1 MPSASSSGVD
11 RRLFLTSL
19 LGASAAVAGLGG
31 CAGSSAAAGT
41 AGAAAAPLATAVQA
55 GTSLK
60 IASYLNTQQL
70 QFKLAKL
77 PPLPFTVSSWLNIG
91 AGPDVIN
98 AFRAKSLDLANNA
111 GIPPI
116 QAQFQGF
123 AAKFVAINITRRP
136 NYLFATKPGS
146 DIRTVADFQ
155 GKKLAFSQGQAQ
167 GVVLLRA
174 LRKAGL
180 AYDDV
185 RLVQLTSNQFLT
197 ALQSGQVDVAPLAN
211 TQAPS
216 CLQQYAAKGART
228 IDTDVVDLLSLLW
241 APQAVLSDRAKAA
254 AVAAYIPQWARG
266 LVWRWENP
274 DTWNEE
280 FYVKT
285 QNLTLAQARGVTRLA
300 NKPLFPP
307 SGHAVGGAHQRLRLR
322 GARRGD
328 RRRTGRPTGPVHL
341 DHLPHGP
348 PGGAGAP
355 ADRGTRPVHRRVR
368 AADRRAA
375 AGRVPQDPRPAPGV
389 RHAPGERPAPP
400 LVAGPAGGLRQPD
413 HPALRRR
420 QLRRPAAPAA
430 PGDPRR

>member
-1 MPSASSSGVD
+1 MPSASPSGID

-19 LGASAAVAGLGG
+19 LGASAAVAGLSG
-31 CAGSSAAAGT
+31 CAGGTAAAET
-41 AGAAAAPLATAVQA
+41 AGASTAPLAAKVPA

-77 PPLPFTVSSWLNIG
+77 PELPFTVSSWLNIG

-123 AAKFVAINITRRP
+123 ATKIVAINITRKP

-146 DIRTVADFQ
+146 DIRTVADFK

-174 LRKAGL
+174 LKEAGL

-197 ALQSGQVDVAPLAN
+197 ALQSGQVDVAPLGN
-211 TQAPS
+211 TQAPAY
-216 CLQQYAAKGART
+216 LQQYGAKGAHT
-228 IDTDVVDLLSLLW
+228 IATDVVDLLNLLW
-241 APQAVLSDRAKAA
+241 APQAVLNDRAKAA
-254 AVAAYIPQWARG
+254 AVAAYIPQWAKG
-266 LVWRWENP
+266 LVWQWENP

-285 QNLTLAQARGVTRLA
+285 QNLTLAQAQGITKLA

-307 SGHAVGGAHQRLRLR
+307 TWDEAIKWEQETADLLAEGGFVKRTDVSSLFDHRFESIAAKAV
-322 GARRGD
+322 
-328 RRRTGRPTGPVHL
+328 
-341 DHLPHGP
+341 
-348 PGGAGAP
+348 P
-355 ADRGTRPVHRRVR
+355 AEYRK
-368 AADRRAA
+368 
-375 AGRVPQDPRPAPGV
+375 
-389 RHAPGERPAPP
+389 
-400 LVAGPAGGLRQPD
+400 
-413 HPALRRR
+413 
-420 QLRRPAAPAA
+420 
-430 PGDPRR
+430 